1 MNEPTLPSSLGA
13 VEAPDPATPVPQRP
27 AAETVCLLILTTL
40 AVMYT
45 LYLSAE
51 IVIPLLLAAMLKLL
65 LQPAMRFLCDTLRL
79 PLPLAAL
86 VVILALMALLTA
98 LGFAIA
104 VPAAGWAARAPQG
117 LATLEDR
124 LSMLR
129 GPISAV
135 QFMVRQ
141 AEHLAGFQPPA
152 AGAAPAAATDIAGV
166 GLSVPD
172 IAGVGLSVLL
182 GTQHF
187 FGRLLVMVVT
197 LYFMLAAGDSMLR
210 ALVEVIPNFGAKRH
224 AVHIVNEVERNV
236 SGYLA
241 TITITNA
248 GLGVVTGLSLWAC
261 GMSDPL
267 LWGTVV
273 FALNYVPIIGP
284 LTGVIVILAVALI
297 SFDDP
302 WRALLPPAA
311 YLVLHMAESQAVTP
325 HLLARRFTLSPLLVI
340 VSLFFWNWLWG
351 VPGALLSVPLLATM
365 KIVCDRIPRLA
376 PLGHLLGATPR

>member
-1 MNEPTLPSSLGA
+1 MNETKLPGLA
-13 VEAPDPATPVPQRP
+13 DAPDPGTPVPQRP
-27 AAETVCLLILTTL
+27 ATETVCLLILTVL
-40 AVMYT
+40 AVLCM
-45 LYLSAE
+45 LSVAAE

-79 PLPLAAL
+79 PLPMAAL
-86 VVILALMALLTA
+86 LVVLALIALLTA
-98 LGFAIA
+98 LGLAIA
-104 VPAAGWAARAPQG
+104 VPAAGWAARAPEG

-124 LSMLR
+124 LSLLR
-129 GPISAV
+129 GPISAI
-135 QFMVRQ
+135 QYMVRE
-141 AEHLAGFQPPA
+141 AEHLAGFQAPA
-152 AGAAPAAATDIAGV
+152 AGTPAAAA
-166 GLSVPD
+166 PD
-172 IAGVGLSVLL
+172 IAGVGLSMLL

-187 FGRLLVMVVT
+187 FARLLVLVVT
-197 LYFMLAAGDSMLR
+197 LFFMLAAGDSMLR

-241 TITITNA
+241 TITVTNA
-248 GLGVVTGLSLWAC
+248 GLGLVTGLALWAC

-273 FALNYVPIIGP
+273 FALNYVPIIGA
-284 LTGVIVILAVALI
+284 LTGVIVILAVALL
-297 SFDDP
+297 SFPDP
-302 WRALLPPAA
+302 LRALLPPAA
-311 YLVLHMAESQAVTP
+311 YLGLHMVESQIVTP